1 MPIVLKFLV
10 KFLVV
15 CFIPIKTDLRQI
27 TFIILFKK
35 EKKNKK
41 KHKYSYKIFR
51 GQMNHNLQLRSPILQ
66 FQTSGI

>member
-35 EKKNKK
+35 EKKT
-41 KHKYSYKIFR
+41 
-51 GQMNHNLQLRSPILQ
+51 QVQL
-66 FQTSGI
+66 